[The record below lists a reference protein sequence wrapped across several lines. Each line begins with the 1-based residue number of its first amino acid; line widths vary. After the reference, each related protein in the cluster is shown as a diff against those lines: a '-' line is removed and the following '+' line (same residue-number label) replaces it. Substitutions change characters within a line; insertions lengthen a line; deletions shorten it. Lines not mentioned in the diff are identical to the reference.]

1 MVLGANPASFTP
13 QSGANGGYVVRYN
26 LNVPYLTG
34 PASAVGAQITNYAS
48 VGGRAGVRVRE
59 VEEGEGRDFSLWE

>member
-1 MVLGANPASFTP
+1 MVLGANPASSTP

-34 PASAVGAQITNYAS
+34 PAGFMQITNAAS
-48 VGGRAGVRVRE
+48 VRVARRGRSGAAARGSGT
-59 VEEGEGRDFSLWE
+59 GEDAA